1 MAYKPTERHGV
12 ERYPFGKNGMLD
24 LICEERADSTEK
36 PRVAVKSNIPVTL
49 ELIWDGGS
57 ETLEIAAE

>member
-1 MAYKPTERHGV
+1 
-12 ERYPFGKNGMLD
+12 MLD
-24 LICEERADSTEK
+24 LICEERADSAEK